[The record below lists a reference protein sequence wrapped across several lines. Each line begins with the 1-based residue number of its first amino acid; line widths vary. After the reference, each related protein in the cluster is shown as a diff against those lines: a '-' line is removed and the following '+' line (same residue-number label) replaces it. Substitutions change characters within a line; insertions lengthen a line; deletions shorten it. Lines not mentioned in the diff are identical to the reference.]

1 MLELQKIRKDIN
13 WLLEQIKCLMKKSD
27 ADCPLE
33 ATEWS
38 PNHSVATG
46 NPYILGCF
54 VWLNG
59 HVYESLIDDNTYPPT
74 NDCYWTD
81 LGEGHLLLEEQSNWN
96 ATTGR
101 AFIRNKPT
109 NTSDFVNDG
118 EDGSSPFAT
127 LNDLSAAIPLA
138 QDLESVLTEGDTAAD
153 KQVNV
158 ESVGLWDNYSG
169 PYGFARIYADK
180 ARIWFQSKT
189 GVIMASIRANAI
201 AFKTGIYEYNIN
213 VPNATGNR
221 TATFQNASGIIAYL
235 SDIPT
240 SMPQDMVATI
250 WSPYHTAGTGNPYL
264 TGTRVFYN
272 GHVYQALHDN
282 DGIVPTNVTYW
293 LDLGAGYLLDQELT
307 PVVAPFNLDETLQEG
322 NISQRDA
329 NIGILGLWQSD
340 VDNGDGTFG
349 SYGYISLYSDP
360 AAPTIS
366 YAYIR
371 GGGLD
376 TPVLFQSSDNG
387 LVHFKNGH
395 HNPIF
400 DFSAITDNRTWNWRD
415 MDGVVAFLS
424 DITAQINADWNAT
437 SGVAQILNK
446 PNIPAAQVNSDW
458 NATSGIAQILNKP
471 TIPAAITNTSQLIND
486 GDNGVSHFISLED
499 LPANLILYPTN
510 VISTVPG
517 YYKLVSSITDP
528 SFNTVAVNIPT
539 GTIVAS
545 NQFIAALVSAPGLI
559 VGNPGVF
566 NMTTIGNIHK
576 LSGTGD
582 AEFYFE
588 VYKRTSAGVETLIT
602 VSGSTLPVVNSGYA
616 EFSASALFVGTNFT
630 STDRIVTKF
639 YGTHIHGGS
648 NPSFEF
654 QFGGITP
661 IRTLVPVPLTVVPA
675 VNLSQLLDVSVLSPV
690 TGDNLVWNSVTNLW
704 ENKSVATTLGYT
716 PADDAT
722 FLYNKYMTNHFSY
735 MLPGENSTYNLL
747 RTNTTAGYITAG
759 TVATLAQM
767 PMGISY
773 TTGIATS
780 SIAAVFG
787 APMKIQLS
795 NTQDF
800 TFQRKW
806 KIQITSTVQRYFV
819 GITNKY
825 ITATPVNADQSLFL
839 NVLGVVK
846 IDTSNNWFFIYN
858 DGTGVATL
866 IDCGVNFPATNA
878 YTYSLKI
885 QKIKGATSLTITLTR
900 IDNTTGATL
909 SVSQVVNSTDYNT
922 GVEYNPAIWVSNH
935 TAPSGSQ
942 FYDYGCMLLKSTI

>member
-1 MLELQKIRKDIN
+1 MLEIQKIRKDIN
-13 WLLEQIKCLMKKSD
+13 WLIEQMKCLMKKSD

-81 LGEGHLLLEEQSNWN
+81 LGEGHLLLEEQSNWD

-118 EDGSSPFAT
+118 EDGSSPYAT
-127 LNDLSAAIPLA
+127 EDYVNNAIPPP
-138 QDLESVLTEGDTAAD
+138 QNLESVLNEGDTAPSNNA
-153 KQVNV
+153 NIN
-158 ESVGLWDNYSG
+158 ELGLYDDFGAPGYT
-169 PYGFARIYADK
+169 PGFAKIYADK
-180 ARIWFQSKT
+180 FRFWFKDKT
-189 GVIMASIRANAI
+189 GTIIASIRANGLG
-201 AFKTGIYEYNIN
+201 FNIGSYTFSVN
-213 VPNATGNR
+213 FPNITGNR
-221 TATFQNASGIIAYL
+221 TASFQNASGVVAYL
-235 SDIPT
+235 TDIPT
-240 SMPQDMVATI
+240 ADIVATI
-250 WSPYHTAGTGNPYL
+250 WSPYHTTATGNPYL

-282 DGIVPTNVTYW
+282 DGIVPTNTTYW
-293 LDLGAGYLLDQELT
+293 SDLGAGYLLDQELN
-307 PVVAPFNLDETLQEG
+307 PVIAPFTLDETLQEG
-322 NISQRDA
+322 NTSQRDA
-329 NIGILGLWQSD
+329 NIGVLGLWQPN

-376 TPVLFQSSDNG
+376 TPVLFETSDNG

-400 DFSAITDNRTWNWRD
+400 DFSAITDNRTWNWRN

-424 DITAQINADWNAT
+424 DI
-437 SGVAQILNK
+437 
-446 PNIPAAQVNSDW
+446 
-458 NATSGIAQILNKP
+458 P
-471 TIPAAITNTSQLIND
+471 TQTSQLINNGANGVNPFITALDIPQFASANKMVTTGRNSTGATLYKGTVIYILLSTGNRPNFVKAQANAEATSAGTFGVILADIPNNTDGECVTIGAIDTLDTRTIATHPFTTDTLVD
-486 GDNGVSHFISLED
+486 GDT
-499 LPANLILYPTN
+499 LYLSPTTAGYVTN
-510 VISTVPG
+510 VKPSAPNH
-517 YYKLVSSITDP
+517 LVYLGKVVRSH
-528 SFNTVAVNIPT
+528 PT
-539 GTIVAS
+539 LGTIVYRIQNGYELEELHNVAIS
-545 NQFIAALVSAPGLI
+545 GVADKDYLVYEAA
-559 VGNPGVF
+559 
-566 NMTTIGNIHK
+566 
-576 LSGTGD
+576 
-582 AEFYFE
+582 
-588 VYKRTSAGVETLIT
+588 TSLWKNK
-602 VSGSTLPVVNSGYA
+602 P
-616 EFSASALFVGTNFT
+616 FT
-630 STDRIVTKF
+630 SV
-639 YGTHIHGGS
+639 
-648 NPSFEF
+648 
-654 QFGGITP
+654 
-661 IRTLVPVPLTVVPA
+661 
-675 VNLSQLLDVSVLSPV
+675 
-690 TGDNLVWNSVTNLW
+690 
-704 ENKSVATTLGYT
+704 LGYT

-722 FLYNKYMTNHFSY
+722 FLYNKFMTNHFSY

-759 TVATLAQM
+759 TVATLSQM

-795 NTQDF
+795 NAQDF

-806 KIQITSTVQRYFV
+806 KVQITSSVQRYFV

-825 ITATPVNADQSLFL
+825 ITATPVNADQTLFL

-846 IDTSNNWFFIYN
+846 LDTSSNWFFIFN
-858 DGTGVATL
+858 DGAGVATT
-866 IDCGVNFPATNA
+866 IDCGTNFPATNA
-878 YTYSLKI
+878 YSYSLKI
-885 QKIKGATSLTITLTR
+885 QKVKGATSLTMTLTR
-900 IDNTTGATL
+900 IDNTTGATFEI
-909 SVSQVVNSTDYNT
+909 SQVVNSTDYNT
-922 GVEYNPAIWVSNH
+922 GVDYNPAIWVSNN